1 MKLVPHIVLLLVTV
15 PVFSQEVVDQMV
27 AVVNK
32 QVILQSE
39 LEETTHIEFLLQGKP
54 LSALTG
60 PEMDAVLDRLIDQ
73 GLVQQQIVDNSVLEP
88 AADEVATQIRDVRA
102 KIPGAAE
109 DEKWLAMLAAYGV
122 NEQDV
127 ALHIT
132 AQLRILKFIDL
143 RFRTL
148 ARADRASVA
157 NYYNQKLIPEL
168 QKQGAAVPPLSQVSD
183 RIEEILTQQRINE
196 LLNSWLQALRSQ
208 AYIEKMNMASQAA
221 IGAKP

>member
-1 MKLVPHIVLLLVTV
+1 MRLVANIVLLLVTV

-39 LEETTHIEFLLQGKP
+39 LEEAAHIEFLLQGKP

-73 GLVQQQIVDNSVLEP
+73 GLVQQQIVNNSVLEP

-102 KIPGAAE
+102 RIPGAAE

-168 QKQGAAVPPLSQVSD
+168 RKQGAAEPPLSQVSD
-183 RIEEILTQQRINE
+183 RIEEILTEQRINE

-208 AYIEKMNMASQAA
+208 AYIEKLNMASQSAT
-221 IGAKP
+221 GAKP

>member
-1 MKLVPHIVLLLVTV
+1 MRLVANIVLLLATV
-15 PVFSQEVVDQMV
+15 PVFSQEVVDRMV

-39 LEETTHIEFLLQGKP
+39 LDDAAHIEFLLQGKP
-54 LSALTG
+54 LSAVTG

-73 GLVQQQIVDNSVLEP
+73 ALLQQQIVDNSVLEF
-88 AADEVATQIRDVRA
+88 ATDEVANQIRDVRSN
-102 KIPGAAE
+102 IPGATE

-122 NEQDV
+122 NEHDV
-127 ALHIT
+127 ALHID

-168 QKQGAAVPPLSQVSD
+168 RKQGAAEPPLSQVSD
-183 RIEEILTQQRINE
+183 RIEEILTEQRINE

-208 AYIEKMNMASQAA
+208 ANIEKMNIASQSAT
-221 IGAKP
+221 GTKP

>member
-1 MKLVPHIVLLLVTV
+1 MRLVANIVLLLATV
-15 PVFSQEVVDQMV
+15 PVFSQEVVDRMV

-39 LEETTHIEFLLQGKP
+39 LDDAAHIEFLLQGKP
-54 LSALTG
+54 LSAVTG
-60 PEMDAVLDRLIDQ
+60 PEMGAVLDRLIDQ
-73 GLVQQQIVDNSVLEP
+73 GLLQQQIVDNSVLEF
-88 AADEVATQIRDVRA
+88 ATDEVANQIRDVRS
-102 KIPGAAE
+102 KLPGATE

-127 ALHIT
+127 ALHIA

-168 QKQGAAVPPLSQVSD
+168 RKQGAAEPPLSQVSD
-183 RIEEILTQQRINE
+183 RIEEILTEQRINE

-208 AYIEKMNMASQAA
+208 ANIEKMNITYQSAT
-221 IGAKP
+221 GAKP